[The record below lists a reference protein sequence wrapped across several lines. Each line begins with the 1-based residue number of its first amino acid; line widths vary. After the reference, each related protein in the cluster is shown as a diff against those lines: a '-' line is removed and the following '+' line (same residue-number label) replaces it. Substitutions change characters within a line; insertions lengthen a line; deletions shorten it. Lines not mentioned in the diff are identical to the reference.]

1 MKKYLLYTLLA
12 ALLFF
17 GGLIPL
23 LNLESVQER
32 YTPSTSTLAFPPLRG
47 DLQRLQQ
54 SITYKTIS
62 QDPRMLDTTAFDG
75 FGQFLRS
82 SYPDLFATLTVDTF
96 STHTYFLH
104 WPSPSPESKNYLFIA
119 HQDVVPVDQKSLDQW
134 HYPPF
139 SGAFEGAPGDSE
151 GAEIGYIYGRGTLD
165 DKSSLMALME
175 TLESLAFQNF
185 QPAHNLYF
193 CLGQDEEIGGQA
205 GAALVA
211 EHCRQTGL
219 SFEAILDEGGII
231 STGSIPGL
239 KESPVAL
246 IGTAEKGY
254 LSVEVSFNVA
264 GGHSSMPNSQ
274 TAITQSAGFIN
285 DLSEGLFEP
294 QFSQPLNGF
303 IDHLA
308 PEMPWTLKTVFAN
321 RYLTEPLLLNLY
333 QKSHTGRAL
342 TNNTAVA
349 TIMASGIKDNVVP
362 ASARVVCNTRI
373 LPGTT
378 PEDVLARYQA
388 LAAEYGGTVEPYQNM
403 GSAATNTS
411 STESEDFVK
420 LGQAVKEIF
429 PEALVGPYLTI
440 GGTDSK
446 NFEGLSKNTYRFL
459 PMTLS
464 PDEVG
469 GIHGTNERIDLE
481 EYRKMVRWYTTLV
494 QLWSEGEFP
503 SANHE

>member
-1 MKKYLLYTLLA
+1 M
-12 ALLFF
+12 
-17 GGLIPL
+17 PL
-23 LNLESVQER
+23 LNLESVQAR
-32 YTPSTSTLAFPPLRG
+32 YTPSTSTLQFPPLRG
-47 DLQRLQQ
+47 DLDRLQR
-54 SITYKTIS
+54 SITFKTIS
-62 QDPRMLDTTAFDG
+62 QDPRMLDTAAFDG
-75 FGQFLRS
+75 FGQFLRA
-82 SYPDLFATLTVDTF
+82 SYPNVFATLTVDTI

-104 WPSPSPESKNYLFIA
+104 WSSPSPEAKNYLFIA
-119 HQDVVPVDQKSLDQW
+119 HQDVVPVDKKSLDQW

-139 SGAFEGAPGDSE
+139 SGAFEGAPGASE
-151 GAEIGYIYGRGTLD
+151 FVETGFVYGRGTLD
-165 DKSSLMALME
+165 DESSLMALME

-185 QPAHNLYF
+185 QPAQNLYF
-193 CLGQDEEIGGQA
+193 CLGQDEEIGGKA

-239 KESPVAL
+239 KHTPVAL

-254 LSVEVSFNVA
+254 LSVEVSFYVA

-274 TAITQSAGFIN
+274 TAITQSALFIN

-308 PEMPWTLKTVFAN
+308 PEMPWTLKTAFAN
-321 RYLTEPLLLNLY
+321 RYLTEPLLLSLY

-378 PEDVLARYQA
+378 PEDVLARYEA
-388 LAAEYGGTVEPYQNM
+388 LASEYGGMVEPYQNM
-403 GSAATNTS
+403 GSAATTSS
-411 STESEDFVK
+411 STESEEFVK
-420 LGQAVKEIF
+420 IGQAVKEVF
-429 PEALVGPYLTI
+429 PEALVSPYLTI

-459 PMTLS
+459 PMILS

-469 GIHGTNERIDLE
+469 GIHGTNERIALE

-494 QLWSEGEFP
+494 QLWSEGQFP
-503 SANHE
+503 ERLEEK

>member
-1 MKKYLLYTLLA
+1 VKKYIL
-12 ALLFF
+12 
-17 GGLIPL
+17 
-23 LNLESVQER
+23 
-32 YTPSTSTLAFPPLRG
+32 STLIVVLAVLVGLMPLIHLSPIQDRYNLPTETVVFPPLKG
-47 DLQRLQQ
+47 AVDRLAQ
-54 SITYKTIS
+54 SIQLETIS
-62 QDPRMLDTTAFDG
+62 QDPRMLDTTAFDA
-75 FGQFLRS
+75 FGQFLRA
-82 SYPDLFATLTVDTF
+82 SYPGLFATLNIDTF

-104 WPSPSPESKNYLFIA
+104 WPSTSPDAKNYLFIA

-139 SGAFEGAPGDSE
+139 SGAIEAAPGDSE

-211 EHCRQTGL
+211 EHCRQTEL

-239 KESPVAL
+239 KHTPVAL

-264 GGHSSMPNSQ
+264 GGHSSMPNTK
-274 TAITQSAGFIN
+274 TAITQAAAFTEA
-285 DLSEGLFEP
+285 LSDGLFESE
-294 QFSQPLNGF
+294 FSAPLEGF
-303 IDHLA
+303 ITHLA
-308 PEMPWTLKTVFAN
+308 PEMPWALKSVFAN
-321 RYLTEPLLLNLY
+321 RFLTEPLLLSLY

-362 ASARVVCNTRI
+362 ASARVVCNSRI

-378 PEDVLARYQA
+378 PDGVLERYTA
-388 LAAEYGGTVEPYQNM
+388 LAAKYGGTVEPYQNM
-403 GSAATNTS
+403 GSGPTSTS
-411 STESEDFVK
+411 STESAEFLM
-420 LGQAVKEIF
+420 LGQAVKKLF
-429 PEALVGPYLTI
+429 PDALVSPYLTI

-459 PMTLS
+459 PMVLN
-464 PDEVG
+464 PEEVG
-469 GIHGTNERIDLE
+469 GIHGTNERIALE
-481 EYRKMVRWYTTLV
+481 DYHKMVDFYTVMV
-494 QLWSEGEFP
+494 QLWSAGKFP
-503 SANHE
+503 K

>member
-12 ALLFF
+12 ALLIF
-17 GGLIPL
+17 GGLMPL
-23 LNLESVQER
+23 LNLESVQAR
-32 YTPSTSTLAFPPLRG
+32 YTASATTLQFPPLSG
-47 DLQRLQQ
+47 DIDRLQQ
-54 SITYKTIS
+54 SITFKTIS
-62 QDPRMLDTTAFDG
+62 QDPRMLDTTAFDN
-75 FGQFLRS
+75 FGKFLRV
-82 SYPDLFATLTVDTF
+82 SYPEVFSTLSVDTF
-96 STHTYFLH
+96 SSHTYVLKWEGH
-104 WPSPSPESKNYLFIA
+104 SLEPKNYLLIA

-139 SGAFEGAPGDSE
+139 SGAFEGAPGDVE
-151 GAEIGYIYGRGTLD
+151 FAETGFVYGRGTLD

-175 TLESLAFQNF
+175 TLESLAFQKF

-193 CLGQDEEIGGQA
+193 CFGQDEEIGGKA

-211 EHCRQTGL
+211 EHYRADGL
-219 SFEAILDEGGII
+219 LFEAILDEGGII

-239 KESPVAL
+239 KETPVAL

-274 TAITQSAGFIN
+274 TAISQAAGFIQA
-285 DLSEGLFEP
+285 LQEGLYAPE
-294 QFSQPLNGF
+294 FSEPLNGF

-308 PEMPWTLKTVFAN
+308 PEMPWSLKTVFAN
-321 RYLTEPLLLNLY
+321 RFLTEPLLLSLY

-349 TIMASGIKDNVVP
+349 TIMAAGIKDNVVP

-378 PEDVLARYQA
+378 PQQILASYEA
-388 LAAEYGGTVEPYQNM
+388 LAAEYGGTVQAYQNM

-411 STESEDFVK
+411 STESEAFVK

-429 PEALVGPYLTI
+429 PEALVSPYLTI

-459 PMTLS
+459 PMVLN
-464 PDEVG
+464 PKEVG
-469 GIHGTNERIDLE
+469 GIHGTNERISVE
-481 EYRKMVRWYTTLV
+481 AYRKMVLWYTSV
-494 QLWSEGEFP
+494 IQLWSEGEFP
-503 SANHE
+503 SR